1 MKYRALTIVF
11 SMLFCLTTNHC
22 CVSSGSNAITKELK
36 TIEKKEIPLPFH
48 PDLVNVVEIYENE
61 ALPELFLSYEAFIEA
76 ALRSRGIPLEL
87 KYLPLALS
95 GMRLDYQR
103 DDRCGVW
110 ALPTL
115 TGLHYGLT
123 IDGRRDERFSVEA
136 STKAALDYLA
146 DLHEKYNDWWQSILA
161 YASSPNALQH
171 AISKSE
177 TDLELWDF
185 YEQKLIPNAEII
197 RDFIACN
204 CVYHDHQVENTNQV
218 PAVDTKLYDEPVVE
232 EPIVVKEPIKEEPKI
247 TEEQQQTVKEEPKPE
262 EEKPQKNEKVTTY
275 KVKKG
280 DTLTRIA
287 KKHSV
292 TISDIVEWNHLE
304 SDLIREGQEL
314 IIKK

>member
-1 MKYRALTIVF
+1 MNYRALTIVF
-11 SMLFCLTTNHC
+11 SILFCLTTNHC
-22 CVSSGSNAITKELK
+22 CVSSGSDAITKELK

-48 PDLVNVVEIYENE
+48 PDLVNVVEKYENE
-61 ALPELFLSYEAFIEA
+61 SLPDLFLNQEALIEA
-76 ALRSRGIPLEL
+76 ELESRGIPLEL
-87 KYLPLALS
+87 KYLPLAFS
-95 GMRLDYQR
+95 GMRPDFQH

-110 ALPTL
+110 ALPVL

-123 IDGRRDERFSVEA
+123 IDGHRDERFSVEA
-136 STKAALDYLA
+136 STKAALDYLS
-146 DLHEKYNDWWQSILA
+146 DLHDKYKDWWLSILA

-204 CVYHDHQVENTNQV
+204 CVYHDHQVENTNEV
-218 PAVDTKLYDEPVVE
+218 PSIETKLYDEPVVE
-232 EPIVVKEPIKEEPKI
+232 EPIKKEEPKI
-247 TEEQQQTVKEEPKPE
+247 TEEQQQMVKEEPKPN
-262 EEKPQKNEKVTTY
+262 EEKPQKNEKISTY

-280 DTLTRIA
+280 DTLSHIA
-287 KKHSV
+287 KKLNV